1 MTSKELL
8 YVEDAL
14 GHEEFLKT
22 CSQNTSTQLQDAQLS
37 EYASELHQKHCEIF
51 NKFLNLL

>member
-14 GHEEFLKT
+14 GHEEFMKRST
-22 CSQNTSTQLQDAQLS
+22 NVTSTEVQDPTLASYLKQLEQTHTNL
-37 EYASELHQKHCEIF
+37 Y